1 MTQDDLNEI
10 AQRIGMVKTPQGM
23 IKPFWMASDKQ
34 LMTLAQTIISE
45 VKQSASE
52 YVVQAIKKA
61 VEYEREQCARAC
73 EAAGEGEPGVWAGGT
88 HACAQAIRGRSND

>member
-1 MTQDDLNEI
+1 
-10 AQRIGMVKTPQGM
+10 
-23 IKPFWMASDKQ
+23 
-34 LMTLAQTIISE
+34 

-88 HACAQAIRGRSND
+88 HACAQAIRERGE